1 MSQPVLTGRATASS
15 GRWVHSREPR
25 NLNITEPFPDIL
37 VSRQKSAI
45 RASLLSR
52 RAHLRWLSHAQRK
65 VVFFPVMSKG
75 VMGDPVTLQCYH
87 LRQGKVSPRGMLL
100 RTAGITSAL
109 EIICYSHL
117 TGWVLALSLFHVFLC
132 TQAVKQTILR
142 WCVIHLLMLCTATR
156 GVKHFNHFPASLVA
170 QQSLVQLL
178 QILREICNFFL
189 IFLHHQHIRIFRHQ
203 QPEPAEPVGLE
214 PAQPDDSEWAPLL
227 SPEPQTVHV
236 RNSQDVGKNGQHG
249 EARGGGLP
257 EQWWKSQL
265 WVFFPSRLRPKG
277 WHIWQKKKKWMT
289 FYWGSFCSNR

>member
-45 RASLLSR
+45 RASMLSR

-65 VVFFPVMSKG
+65 VFFPIMSKG
-75 VMGDPVTLQCYH
+75 VMGDPVTLQYYH

-117 TGWVLALSLFHVFLC
+117 TSWVLALSLFHIFLC

-142 WCVIHLLMLCTATR
+142 WCVIHLLMLCTATGGGGKTFKPLSCFLGCTTELSAANSDR
-156 GVKHFNHFPASLVA
+156 DLWLFPHFSSSSAYTHFPPSTTRTCRACGTGTSTTWRFWMGASSFAWTPNCACQKFTRCGKKRAARRSQRRRTSGSMVK
-170 QQSLVQLL
+170 
-178 QILREICNFFL
+178 
-189 IFLHHQHIRIFRHQ
+189 
-203 QPEPAEPVGLE
+203 EPAVSIFP
-214 PAQPDDSEWAPLL
+214 
-227 SPEPQTVHV
+227 
-236 RNSQDVGKNGQHG
+236 
-249 EARGGGLP
+249 
-257 EQWWKSQL
+257 KSL
-265 WVFFPSRLRPKG
+265 MAKG
-277 WHIWQKKKKWMT
+277 WHIWLKKK
-289 FYWGSFCSNR
+289 N